1 LCKRTRWPGPTIII
15 HVLERSLCTSTTIA
29 LLINTPHFLRLC
41 ACVLPTPCAG
51 GAVDA
56 AVAATLC
63 IGVVNSH
70 SSGIGGGG
78 FMVVYNGSG
87 GAEVIDFR
95 EMAPENA
102 TELMFTGFPDCA
114 PDGGQGDSTR
124 CPSRLGGVCATFMP
138 FSRTDFISLR
148 GEQRVRVSSVPRNSS
163 SPHSSSS
170 SKNGATAHLT
180 TCTLTHFFCDVCA
193 QIRVRCAL
201 AFLNVIAAPVFATYA
216 VAMK

>member
-1 LCKRTRWPGPTIII
+1 VHIN
-15 HVLERSLCTSTTIA
+15 HIA

-138 FSRTDFISLR
+138 FSRLISFR
-148 GEQRVRVSSVPRNSS
+148 CVASN
-163 SPHSSSS
+163 
-170 SKNGATAHLT
+170 
-180 TCTLTHFFCDVCA
+180 VCA
-193 QIRVRCAL
+193 SRPCRATPPPHTLPARQKT
-201 AFLNVIAAPVFATYA
+201 APRLI
-216 VAMK
+216 